1 MIKRGDGFI
10 KINRNELCICGSG
23 KKFKKCCISWK
34 ENWSRAIN
42 NALCEQ
48 KIKDIYRGS
57 FDFIVEYNYQGGC
70 HLLSAIM
77 HILLSESGYNSIV
90 KIGEVRIGNLVFDHS
105 WIELDGKVLDVA
117 IMNTLQDGIMFPPVF
132 FGNSVASG
140 REVNY
145 EYGMSNVLD
154 EIAQKVL
161 GKSIGRY
168 IMEGESQGAIEI
180 MRDISQKSGFEFNDL
195 ENLISKYINKYRVL
209 A

>member
-1 MIKRGDGFI
+1 M
-10 KINRNELCICGSG
+10 KINRNAPCTCGSG
-23 KKFKKCCISWK
+23 KKFKKCCINWQ

-48 KIKDIYRGS
+48 KIKDIYRGA

-140 REVNY
+140 MEVNY
-145 EYGMSNVLD
+145 EYGVSNALD
-154 EIAQKVL
+154 EIARRVL
-161 GKSIGRY
+161 DMSIGRY
-168 IMEGESQGAIEI
+168 IMEGESIGSIEI
-180 MRDISQKSGFEFNDL
+180 MKDISSKAGFEYDDL
-195 ENLISKYINKYRVL
+195 ENLILKYQNVYRIL